1 MSNQPRSDCPIN
13 AAVELLGDK
22 WSLLILRDMV
32 FGDSRQFRQLQ
43 SGLKEGI
50 ASNILADRLNRLVD
64 AGLLTKH
71 ERGRGRPT
79 TYRLTEPAIEL
90 VPVLVTLGA
99 WGARHRST
107 TPELRHGAEQL
118 EAGGPQHWEQLMAE
132 LRERHLAV
140 VDNSS
145 PS

>member
-1 MSNQPRSDCPIN
+1 MDNAPRSDCPIN

-32 FGDSRQFRQLQ
+32 FGGSCQFRQLQ

-50 ASNILADRLNRLVD
+50 ASNILTDRLRRLVD

-79 TYRLTEPAIEL
+79 TYRLAEPAIQL

-99 WGARHRST
+99 WGARHRPT
-107 TPELRHGAEQL
+107 TPELRRGAEEM
-118 EAGGPQHWEQLMAE
+118 EAGGPEHWQQLMAE
-132 LRERHLAV
+132 LRERV
-140 VDNSS
+140 RNGE
-145 PS
+145 PE

>member
-1 MSNQPRSDCPIN
+1 MRNAPRSECPIN

-32 FGDSRQFRQLQ
+32 FGDSCQFRQLQ

-50 ASNILADRLNRLVD
+50 ASNILSDRLRRMVD
-64 AGLLTKH
+64 AGLLIKH
-71 ERGRGRPT
+71 DRGRGKPT
-79 TYRLTEPAIEL
+79 TYRLAEPAIQM

-107 TPELRHGAEQL
+107 TPELRKGAEEM
-118 EAGGPQHWEQLMAE
+118 EARGPEYWEQLMAE
-132 LRERHLAV
+132 LRARHSGAEV
-140 VDNSS
+140 
-145 PS
+145 PSA